1 MIRASRWRSGL
12 ASAAASGLRICNSG
26 PLVPRRP
33 PTRMRPEPMSN
44 HATIETLTKRCNG
57 ECGEVKPASAFFATA
72 TTPDKLTHRCRECV
86 LAAGRR
92 DRAEREA
99 RTQKGASPTSM
110 RY

>member
-1 MIRASRWRSGL
+1 MSK
-12 ASAAASGLRICNSG
+12 AAT
-26 PLVPRRP
+26 V
-33 PTRMRPEPMSN
+33 
-44 HATIETLTKRCNG
+44 ETVNKRCT
-57 ECGEVKPASAFFATA
+57 ECSLVKPASAFFTTA

>member
-1 MIRASRWRSGL
+1 
-12 ASAAASGLRICNSG
+12 
-26 PLVPRRP
+26 
-33 PTRMRPEPMSN
+33 MSKP
-44 HATIETLTKRCNG
+44 ATIETVHKRCS
-57 ECGEVKPASAFFATA
+57 ECGLVRPAAAFFATA

-92 DRAEREA
+92 GRAEREA

>member
-1 MIRASRWRSGL
+1 MK
-12 ASAAASGLRICNSG
+12 
-26 PLVPRRP
+26 
-33 PTRMRPEPMSN
+33 T
-44 HATIETLTKRCNG
+44 ATIETVTKRCAG

-72 TTPDKLTHRCRECV
+72 TTPDRLTHRCKECV